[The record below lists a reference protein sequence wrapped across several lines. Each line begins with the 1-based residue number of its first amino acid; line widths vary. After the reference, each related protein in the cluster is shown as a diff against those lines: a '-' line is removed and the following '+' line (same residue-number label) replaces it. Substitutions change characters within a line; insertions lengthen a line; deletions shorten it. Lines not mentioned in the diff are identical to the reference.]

1 MRYDSR
7 LIEFNVVSEETT
19 AFKIHDRPHRPILL
33 FPQLDVTWFVIRATY
48 GNLMQEKAVK
58 CAKKNKWITN
68 ESLRLVQI
76 SSKFPLQIRSK
87 TARRYATEQ
96 RLLLQ

>member
-1 MRYDSR
+1 
-7 LIEFNVVSEETT
+7 
-19 AFKIHDRPHRPILL
+19 
-33 FPQLDVTWFVIRATY
+33 
-48 GNLMQEKAVK
+48 MQEKVVK

-68 ESLRLVQI
+68 ESLSLVQI
-76 SSKFPLQIRSK
+76 STAFPLQIRNQ